1 MRKMCI
7 QIAAAALAFATVVF
21 AQTAH
26 RAPAGPP
33 TEGRVLMHSGPGGG
47 VIGWTAA
54 EMGPGGRAIKGS
66 PYSAT
71 AVTEVVQTLA
81 DGNKIRRETTGAV
94 YRDSEGRTRNETQVA
109 GTGPVAT
116 AGLPQLITIS
126 DPVAGVSYVLNPD
139 EKTAMKMPAVARRAS
154 GGGGGAPGGGV
165 RSGDSVV
172 HARGQSPEQVKTEQ
186 LGTKMFDGVQAEGT
200 RITQI
205 IPAGLIGNERPIEV
219 VSERW
224 ISPQLQGIVMTI
236 HSDPR
241 MGTNTY
247 RLTKIN
253 LGEPDHS
260 LFEVPAGYK
269 IVEGGMVGSAATGG
283 VVIQRRPAAPRHE
296 Q

>member
-1 MRKMCI
+1 MRKTCI

-21 AQTAH
+21 AQQQH
-26 RAPAGPP
+26 RAPA
-33 TEGRVLMHSGPGGG
+33 EGRVMMHSGPGGG
-47 VIGWTAA
+47 AVGWVAA

-94 YRDSEGRTRNETQVA
+94 YRDSEGRTRNETQLA
-109 GTGPVAT
+109 GTGPMAP
-116 AGLPQLITIS
+116 AGLPQLIMIN
-126 DPVAGVSYVLNPD
+126 DPVAGVNYVLNPA
-139 EKTAMKMPAVARRAS
+139 EKTATKMTVRSAGARRPPA
-154 GGGGGAPGGGV
+154 GGGGAPGGAV
-165 RSGDSVV
+165 RSGDSMV
-172 HARGQSPEQVKTEQ
+172 HARGQNPEQVKTEQ
-186 LGTKMFDGVQAEGT
+186 LGTKVFDGVQAEGT

-224 ISPQLQGIVMTI
+224 ISTQLQGIVMTT

-241 MGTNTY
+241 MGTNSY
-247 RLTKIN
+247 RLTRIN

-269 IVEGGMVGSAATGG
+269 IVEGGMAGGVPGGGG

>member
-7 QIAAAALAFATVVF
+7 QIAAAALAFTAVVF
-21 AQTAH
+21 AQQQH
-26 RAPAGPP
+26 RAPA
-33 TEGRVLMHSGPGGG
+33 EGRVMMHSGPGGG
-47 VIGWTAA
+47 AVGWVAA

-109 GTGPVAT
+109 GAGPLAP
-116 AGLPQLITIS
+116 AGLPQLITIN
-126 DPVAGVSYVLNPD
+126 DPVAGVNYVLNPD
-139 EKTAMKMPAVARRAS
+139 EKTATKMTAMQVVARRAP
-154 GGGGGAPGGGV
+154 GGGGGAPARAA
-165 RSGDSVV
+165 RSGDTVV
-172 HARGQSPEQVKTEQ
+172 HARGQNPEQVKTEQ
-186 LGTKMFDGVQAEGT
+186 LGTKAFDGVQAEGT
-200 RITQI
+200 RTTLI

-224 ISPQLQGIVMTI
+224 ISPQLQGIVMTT

-247 RLTKIN
+247 RLTNIN

-260 LFEVPAGYK
+260 LFEVPAGYR
-269 IVEGGMVGSAATGG
+269 IVEGGVVGGVPAGG